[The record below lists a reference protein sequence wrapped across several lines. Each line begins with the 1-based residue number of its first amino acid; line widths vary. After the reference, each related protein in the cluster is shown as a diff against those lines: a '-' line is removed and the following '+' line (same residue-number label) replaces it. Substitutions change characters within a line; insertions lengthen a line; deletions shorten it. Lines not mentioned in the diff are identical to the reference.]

1 MRLIAVSQRVDLFPE
16 RQERRDAL
24 DQRYATLLAT
34 CGCRCLPVPNLGAAA
49 ADWLAALPID
59 GLLLSGGNDLAALGG
74 DAPER
79 DATEAAMLAHAR
91 RHKLP
96 LVGICRGMQFLAH
109 ALGGALERQE
119 NHAGTRHAVT
129 GEITGTVNSFHAWC
143 IQRPPADFDVL
154 ARAADGSVEA
164 MRHRN
169 ERLLGMMWHPEREH
183 PHAAGD
189 LALLGNFLN
198 SRGDLP

>member
-1 MRLIAVSQRVDLFPE
+1 MKLIAVSQRVDIFPE

-24 DQRYATLLAT
+24 DQRYAALLAA
-34 CGCRCLPVPNLGAAA
+34 CGCRCLPVPNLGAAVA
-49 ADWLAALPID
+49 GWLAALPVD

-91 RHKLP
+91 RNNLP

-109 ALGGALERQE
+109 ALGGTLERRA

-129 GEITGTVNSFHAWC
+129 GEIAATVNSFHTWC
-143 IQRPPADFDVL
+143 ITSLPADFDLL
-154 ARAADGSVEA
+154 ARAADGSIEA
-164 MRHRN
+164 MLHRT
-169 ERLLGMMWHPEREH
+169 EPLLGLMWHPEREH
-183 PHAAGD
+183 PYAADD
-189 LALLGNFLN
+189 LTRLANFLN
-198 SRGDLP
+198 RQGDTP